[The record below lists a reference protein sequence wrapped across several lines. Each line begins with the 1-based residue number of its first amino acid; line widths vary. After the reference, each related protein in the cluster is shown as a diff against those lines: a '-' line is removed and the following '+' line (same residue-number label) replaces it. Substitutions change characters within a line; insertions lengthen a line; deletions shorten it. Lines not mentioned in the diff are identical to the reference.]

1 MTTNQLSMI
10 KSERVRRPHH
20 RVSGSLVLT
29 YALLVI
35 ISAVTVLPL
44 FWAISTSLKPF
55 KDVVAYPPV
64 LWPKPPQWSNYI
76 PVFTKWDIV
85 IHFRNTMI
93 IAMGAAVAH
102 VCAGSLT
109 AYAFSKL
116 YCPIRDVL
124 FGLVLATIML
134 PGFVTFIPVYVM
146 FHRLGMVNS
155 FLPFLIPPWFGGAP
169 WNIFLLRQ
177 FFMTIPD
184 DLISAARVDGAS
196 EFRIFSQVAV
206 PLAKPA
212 MATIFLFSFMGS
224 WNDFFGPYIYLTKR
238 SLWPFALALH
248 ALRDELTSGVGI
260 GVVGSMTQNIIMG
273 ASLIVALP
281 VFVLFLFTQ
290 RYFIEGIT
298 ITGMKG

>member
-1 MTTNQLSMI
+1 MTTNRLGIGGS
-10 KSERVRRPHH
+10 
-20 RVSGSLVLT
+20 VSARGLRAPMSGALMLT
-29 YALLVI
+29 YGILIVV
-35 ISAVTVLPL
+35 SAVTVLPL
-44 FWAISTSLKPF
+44 FWAVSTSLKPF

-64 LWPKPPQWSNYI
+64 LWPTPPQWSNYI
-76 PVFTKWDIV
+76 PVFTNWDIV
-85 IHFRNTMI
+85 THFRNTMI
-93 IAMGAAVAH
+93 IAIGSAVAH

-116 YCPIRDVL
+116 YCPIRNLL
-124 FGLVLATIML
+124 FGLMLATIML

-146 FHRLGMVNS
+146 FHRIGMVNS
-155 FLPFLIPPWFGGAP
+155 FFPFLIPPWFGGGA

-184 DLISAARVDGAS
+184 DLIHAARVDGAS
-196 EFRIFSQVAV
+196 EFRIFAQVAA

-281 VFVLFLFTQ
+281 VFLLFLFTQ
-290 RYFIEGIT
+290 RFFIEGIT